1 MCEAMT
7 GKGKRT
13 RVRIEASDEQR
24 LLRALARCAET
35 GDFLALRTR
44 AFVLLL
50 WDGALRTRA
59 ALALDAH
66 EVVKDPR
73 ARAISVRREIMQ
85 RPCEENRYRAR
96 PLQLSARAQEALCA
110 YLRAARELGWL
121 PEGLQGPLFVA
132 TVHQGDGQRLSARSA
147 IHGWDVFQKQYTPE
161 CTREYELDDVVYSGR
176 LAYLAAAGGDS
187 NSLSE
192 HSGISRRWAAEYRS
206 EQKVSPADVMSK
218 LDKRRR

>member
-1 MCEAMT
+1 MT

-24 LLRALARCAET
+24 LLRALERWADT
-35 GDFLALRTR
+35 GDFRALRTR

-50 WDGALRTRA
+50 WDGAIRTRA

-66 EVVKDPR
+66 EVVKDPS
-73 ARAISVRREIMQ
+73 ARSINVLRQIVQ
-85 RPCEENRYRAR
+85 RPCEENRYRGR
-96 PLQLSARAQEALCA
+96 ELQLSARTQDALHA

-121 PEGLQGPLFVA
+121 PPGLRGPLFVA

-147 IHGWDVFQKQYTPE
+147 IHGWEVFQKQYAPE

-176 LAYLAAAGGDS
+176 VAYLAAAGGNSD
-187 NSLSE
+187 SLSE

-206 EQKVSPADVMSK
+206 EHKVSPADVMSK